1 MGEKTVISFEFENVT
16 SPKIKVLGIG
26 GGGCNSVDM
35 IMDENITG
43 VELIAVN
50 TDKYSLE
57 RSRAEVKIQIGET
70 VTRGMGTGG
79 DPEKGRESAQKDSD
93 RVMKVIED
101 TDILFIASAFGG
113 GTGTGATPVIAELA
127 RKSGIL
133 TIAFIMM
140 PFEYEGPSV
149 VEIAEKGLVELRDYV
164 DSLMVVHN
172 SSALNMELTK
182 TPIEVFR
189 EINRI
194 LLNAVVGIRDIIFN
208 PAYIKLD
215 LSDVKNYLY
224 GKGKTLI
231 GVGEA
236 DGEKKGEE
244 AIRRAV
250 HSPLLE
256 QESIAG
262 ARSVLLH
269 VTHGHDTTMKEILRI
284 MEIIR
289 EEASGNAENIEVN
302 LKTGFSLNDEF
313 TGKIRTTVIATDFLE
328 EELGETV
335 RETEVLYKKT
345 GEKLGFEGQESVLP
359 MDPAKP
365 NAKGTP
371 SNIPTIKGGEDI
383 EKPAPTRRK
392 ATRKPPFLEREEEEE
407 KKNVQTRSRSIFPA
421 SFDKFFGEDE

>member
-1 MGEKTVISFEFENVT
+1 MGEKTAISFEFESVS

-35 IMDENITG
+35 LMDEKISG
-43 VELIAVN
+43 IELIAVN

-57 RSRAEVKIQIGET
+57 RSRAEIKIQIGET

-79 DPEKGRESAQKDSD
+79 DPDKGRESAQKDSD

-127 RKSGIL
+127 KKSGIL

-244 AIRRAV
+244 AIRRAIN
-250 HSPLLE
+250 SPLLE

-289 EEASGNAENIEVN
+289 EEASGKMEDIDVN

-313 TGKIRTTVIATDFLE
+313 TGKIRTTVIATDFIE
-328 EELGETV
+328 DELGETV
-335 RETEVLYKKT
+335 KETEVLDKRT
-345 GEKLGFEGQESVLP
+345 GENLGVEGPEPVLP

-371 SNIPTIKGGEDI
+371 SSVPTIKGGEDF
-383 EKPAPTRRK
+383 EPPATTRRK
-392 ATRKPPFLEREEEEE
+392 ATRKPPFLTKKEEEE
-407 KKNVQTRSRSIFPA
+407 KKDIQARSRSIFPA
-421 SFDKFFGEDE
+421 SFEKFFGEDE